1 MQDRT
6 ITVTDR
12 YIEKHGEALSLL
24 AEIEERLME
33 MPAPFTE
40 GFTPNWGHV
49 GDLDLLINR
58 LRTARDEMPRA

>member
-12 YIEKHGEALSLL
+12 YIEKHGEALGLL
-24 AEIEERLME
+24 AEIEERLMD

-40 GFTPNWGHV
+40 GFAPNWGQV
-49 GDLDLLINR
+49 GDLDLLITR
-58 LRTARDEMPRA
+58 LRTAREGLGPV